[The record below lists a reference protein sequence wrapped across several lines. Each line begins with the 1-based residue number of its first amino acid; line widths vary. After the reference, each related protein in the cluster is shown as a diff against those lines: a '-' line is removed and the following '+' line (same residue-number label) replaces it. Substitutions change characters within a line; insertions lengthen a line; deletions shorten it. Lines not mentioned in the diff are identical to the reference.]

1 MGVLHFQNNVMKII
15 NFLFSLSGLIC
26 NISTYSEYTNCKN
39 PVEYIVWI
47 ESLYTQDRI
56 EGPSHRTSV
65 I

>member
-47 ESLYTQDRI
+47 ESLYT
-56 EGPSHRTSV
+56 
-65 I
+65 